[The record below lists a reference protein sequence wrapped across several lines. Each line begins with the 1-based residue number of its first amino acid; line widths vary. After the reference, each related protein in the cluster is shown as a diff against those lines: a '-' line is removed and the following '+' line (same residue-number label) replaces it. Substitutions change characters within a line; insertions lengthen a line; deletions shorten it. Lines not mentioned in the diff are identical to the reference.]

1 MSPNEVR
8 ALDDEQLVAELKSL
22 REKLFMLRSQTVTDK
37 VSDNSSFR
45 KVRADI
51 ARVLTEQNAR
61 RLAAGRA

>member
-1 MSPNEVR
+1 MTPNEVR
-8 ALDDEQLVAELKSL
+8 ALDDEQLIAELKSL
-22 REKLFMLRSQTVTDK
+22 REKVFTLRSQTVTDK

-61 RLAAGRA
+61 RQAAGRA

>member
-1 MSPNEVR
+1 MTPNEVR
-8 ALDDEQLVAELKSL
+8 ALDDEQLTAELKSL
-22 REKLFMLRSQTVTDK
+22 REKVFTLRSQTVTDK

-61 RLAAGRA
+61 RQAAGRA